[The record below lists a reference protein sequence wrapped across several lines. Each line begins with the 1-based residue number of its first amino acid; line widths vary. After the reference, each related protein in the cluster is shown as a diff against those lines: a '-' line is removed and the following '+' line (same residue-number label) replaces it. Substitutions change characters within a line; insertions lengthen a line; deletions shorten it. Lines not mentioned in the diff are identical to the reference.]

1 MSKVSIF
8 PALVRRSKDPQFCS
22 VAHQNFVVCHSKFPL
37 FLLCSWFVHFC
48 SVSHFSF
55 MMTSNGLMGRIEWIK
70 FVASGGPSVVFFL
83 LAVVGFPSQP
93 DETLAAA
100 EMGD

>member
-1 MSKVSIF
+1 
-8 PALVRRSKDPQFCS
+8 
-22 VAHQNFVVCHSKFPL
+22 
-37 FLLCSWFVHFC
+37 
-48 SVSHFSF
+48 